1 MSQALRGSGHGGRV
15 CTPWEPEKLLGV
27 EGRKQDKVVV
37 GVGGKTTGQVRICLK
52 KKKKDSDS
60 KRRKSTDQEDEISEE
75 GET

>member
-1 MSQALRGSGHGGRV
+1 M
-15 CTPWEPEKLLGV
+15 CTPWEPEKLRGA

-37 GVGGKTTGQVRICLK
+37 GVGGKTTAQVRICLK